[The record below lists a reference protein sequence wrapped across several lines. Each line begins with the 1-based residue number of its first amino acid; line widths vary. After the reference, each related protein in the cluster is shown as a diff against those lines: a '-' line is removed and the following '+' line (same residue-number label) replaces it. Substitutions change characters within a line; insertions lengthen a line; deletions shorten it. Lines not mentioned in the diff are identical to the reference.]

1 MEINNMKLDEL
12 REYRNELLKFDENEH
27 TPEEI
32 NANTAELRSIREREE
47 AILKSAEERKAERK
61 RVAEDTTLKV
71 VKDFKKES
79 EERKVENVNIEE
91 RAKNFAESGKMVVDA
106 KEARSILLATG
117 TLAKPTEINGINAPQ
132 NIMSSVIDMVAVEN
146 LSGVGSYTEAYQKTY
161 QTADLGEDGVAPT
174 PNDPV
179 FRTVA
184 INPFIVDTLTYVSR
198 NVKRQTP
205 LDYEAKVRQGA
216 MIALKKKV
224 VNFIV
229 KGNGSTQP
237 FGIYNAVNTEVA
249 PESMTQELLVGS
261 TTIDEKT
268 LRTIVFAYGG
278 DENMGAGARL
288 FLNKNDLI
296 AFGDVR
302 GANEKKAIYEITPDG
317 SNPNTGIIKDGGLS
331 VPYII
336 CSDVTSL
343 AQSTKGAAK
352 IPTIIYGDP
361 SAYKIGLFGDYE
373 VRVSED
379 YKFAEG
385 LLSVKGEAMVGGN
398 VRFDKG
404 FVVVTLDDNVV

>member
-1 MEINNMKLDEL
+1 MKYPEILKRLSEIDAMNPEEMEIADLKGV
-12 REYRNELLKFDENEH
+12 NEERASLLKEKEDHETEGAKIK
-27 TPEEI
+27 EM
-32 NANTAELRSIREREE
+32 
-47 AILKSAEERKAERK
+47 RKK
-61 RVAEDTTLKV
+61 VAEDNTAVV
-71 VKDFKKES
+71 VKKFEDPK

-91 RAKNFAESGKMVVDA
+91 RAKNFAESGKMIVDA

-132 NIMSSVIDMVAVEN
+132 NIMSSIIDMVAVEN

-288 FLNKNDLI
+288 FINKNDLI

-352 IPTIIYGDP
+352 IPTMIYGDP